1 MPLAPTKRYVPLGTT
16 SSRSYPYRADDG
28 RENLPLG
35 GERAVRSGNYV
46 FDDAPERLTG
56 WARTVSWRNPA
67 TGHRQIGVRCAA
79 D

>member
-1 MPLAPTKRYVPLGTT
+1 MAPTKRYVPLGTT